1 MCSTASIILEI
12 LSVVSNYIHNGLNST
27 NQIALTVY

>member
-12 LSVVSNYIHNGLNST
+12 WSVVSNYIHNGLNST
-27 NQIALTVY
+27 NQSTLTDY